1 MSDSTHQGPPAPL
14 WRLPEPAS
22 ELAARAVARA
32 HGLGHPLVAQIL
44 MRRGLIDDALA
55 HYLTPDLSRLFDP
68 RELRHLPQ
76 ALSVIDEAVRS
87 GRRIVVYGDYDVDG
101 TTGASLLES
110 YLRHRGADV
119 SSFIPMRHEGYGLSK
134 SSIERIAR
142 ESKPELLL
150 TVDCGTSSRA
160 EADLARSLGME
171 VVVTDHHRPTPGK
184 ETSGIVVNPH
194 IAGDGYPNKELA
206 GVAVGYKL
214 VSALHGSHPTANL
227 DLVSLGTIA
236 DVMRLDGENRALVRA
251 GLFRLGHTHRPG
263 LRALLGT
270 ALKEAPCTH
279 GGKSATC
286 FPVTAEQ
293 VAFQIGPRINA
304 IGRMGLDPMLVVEL
318 FTTDDEARGIE
329 IARRL
334 DEANKERR
342 ETTNRLVDEAI
353 AAVDGSAPVIVY
365 QADLFKGVAGLVA
378 GRLAAEFGKPAIVV
392 DLEGS
397 GSARSVDGIDLLS
410 VLQGSFG
417 KLIGAAGH
425 SMAMGIHGVADVSA
439 LRTAL
444 EGYTWPDALGKELEI
459 DAVCRIDDL
468 GWPLI
473 ESLERL
479 EPTGAGNPA
488 PLFALGGVFVDAVK
502 LLGAEGRHAKLRL
515 RDENGSI
522 CSAIWFNCAGKV
534 PETGARIDVAGRPTV
549 SNFRNTS
556 SIELQVAAV
565 RTSTGEIAPTLG
577 AASGASAA

>member
-1 MSDSTHQGPPAPL
+1 MSEHLQAGPPAPV
-14 WRLPEPAS
+14 WKIPEPAS

-44 MRRGLIDDALA
+44 MRRGLIDDALT

-76 ALSVIDEAVRS
+76 ALAVIDEAVRS

-142 ESKPELLL
+142 DTKPELLL

-214 VSALHGSHPTANL
+214 IAALHGSHPTANL
-227 DLVSLGTIA
+227 DLVALGTIA

-279 GGKSATC
+279 GGKSANC
-286 FPVTAEQ
+286 YPVTAEQ

-318 FTTDDEARGIE
+318 FTTESETRGAE
-329 IARRL
+329 IAQRL

-353 AAVDGSAPVIVY
+353 AAVDPAAPVLVY

-410 VLQGSFG
+410 VLQGGFG
-417 KLIGAAGH
+417 KLVGAAGH

-444 EGYTWPDALGKELEI
+444 EGHTWPDALGRELEI
-459 DAVCRIDDL
+459 DAVCQIDDL

-479 EPTGAGNPA
+479 EPTGSGNPA
-488 PLFALGGVFVDAVK
+488 PLFALGGVTLDGVK
-502 LLGAEGRHAKLRL
+502 ILGAEGRHAKLRL
-515 RDENGSI
+515 RDDAGSI

-534 PETGARIDVAGRPTV
+534 PEVGTRIDVAGRPTV
-549 SNFRNTS
+549 SSFRGTS

-565 RTSTGEIAPTLG
+565 RTNSGELLPTLG
-577 AASGASAA
+577 AAGESVA